1 MHVRSMKSRSL
12 GCSSGAY
19 ACRAPQ
25 VRATIKAGSRGKR
38 AVAGALLGA
47 SLAHVRA
54 RRLTGGVDLR
64 YARQPPPALAV
75 MWAVA
80 VAAATYPLHRW
91 AGGGTGVG
99 HGVGCRGLSAAQAG
113 RVAGGSWG
121 GPVSALPRA
130 RGLPA
135 AARQPRERGR

>member
-1 MHVRSMKSRSL
+1 MCRLFSAASGGAGVGHSLPLHVRSTPPVQPEGVAREEKRL
-12 GCSSGAY
+12 G
-19 ACRAPQ
+19 APQ
-25 VRATIKAGSRGKR
+25 VRATIKAGSRSKR

-64 YARQPPPALAV
+64 YARQPPPALAL

-91 AGGGTGVG
+91 AVG
-99 HGVGCRGLSAAQAG
+99 QGWVTQ
-113 RVAGGSWG
+113 
-121 GPVSALPRA
+121 
-130 RGLPA
+130 
-135 AARQPRERGR
+135 